1 MSIDMYGP
9 KVAEASALIRE
20 FAKTEYF
27 HYFAGDPEK
36 ALEQF
41 IAMLDQA
48 EEKGRQAKAES
59 AKPASVCHPSALD
72 SLGHRG
78 DAWLDLL
85 VKVEDYHCAVADTNS
100 QDSAEALAAEN
111 AVCEYVWGRL
121 QKEAAGKNM
130 AAVCKEQA

>member
-27 HYFAGDPEK
+27 HYFQGDPEK

-48 EEKGRQAKAES
+48 EEKGQQSQAERIAALEREVAELS
-59 AKPASVCHPSALD
+59 EQNQKQVAVLQNAL
-72 SLGHRG
+72 
-78 DAWLDLL
+78 
-85 VKVEDYHCAVADTNS
+85 VALENGQPVRDTNRYEVAFHNR
-100 QDSAEALAAEN
+100 AEGDVRAILAA
-111 AVCEYVWGRL
+111 AASSA
-121 QKEAAGKNM
+121 QDKKERSNG
-130 AAVCKEQA
+130 